1 MPSAKEPDHEQQ
13 KLMENL
19 LFMHDEQFQLV
30 SGTLGQRS
38 WDNATVLIIIL
49 VGPHLPAPTFL
60 SSSS

>member
-1 MPSAKEPDHEQQ
+1 
-13 KLMENL
+13 MEKL

>member
-1 MPSAKEPDHEQQ
+1 
-13 KLMENL
+13 MEKL

-49 VGPHLPAPTFL
+49 VGPLLPATYFPL
-60 SSSS
+60 